1 MSTARWMAHVIYGIK
16 MFLFRHQLLELGII
30 SKDMHDKLRRFAV
43 FVCLFY
49 VKEWLTCTT
58 AADAAV
64 SDLSRYQDLNVLR
77 RVDPKVAEAAMEVYG
92 RHTWYLTQELVTLA
106 LVSSLV
112 DPPTKRRMADVIHEY
127 ATEQATATRMDKPDL
142 PTLPTEAGQVK
153 ALELDDFIGPESRTV
168 FGVLGISAGFL
179 RKPLPWDGDPDFD
192 RPATFVLHLRVTNDT
207 AERGVKLISDFI
219 GHITTSD
226 FELQE
231 LLQVVEAHCQRYPDY
246 SKATL
251 SAAV

>member
-1 MSTARWMAHVIYGIK
+1 

-127 ATEQATATRMDKPDL
+127 ATEQATATRMGKPDL

-192 RPATFVLHLRVTNDT
+192 RLATFVLHLRVTNDT
-207 AERGVKLISDFI
+207 AERGVKLISDFT

-231 LLQVVEAHCQRYPDY
+231 LLQAVEAHRQRYPDY